1 MMVGDMVRDARTG
14 LRYSELADVVI
25 ISVKKFPH
33 WKNMT
38 LEVKGVND
46 IFSRRTLVINEQAL
60 DC

>member
-1 MMVGDMVRDARTG
+1 MMVCDMVRGASTN

-25 ISVKKFPH
+25 ISDKKFPH
-33 WKNMT
+33 WKNMP

-46 IFSRRTLVINEQAL
+46 IFSRRIPVMNEQAL